1 MKEKK
6 QSLKR
11 TDDIT
16 IADVKSCSAFAQFTD
31 EQAMEVV
38 SNFKRFT
45 VIMFDLLQ
53 RNQRKNSLIK
63 E

>member
-6 QSLKR
+6 QSSKR

-16 IADVKSCSAFAQFTD
+16 IAEVKSCSAFAGFTD

-45 VIMFDLLQ
+45 VIMFDFFQ
-53 RNQRKNSLIK
+53 RNLHKNPLNK
-63 E
+63 D